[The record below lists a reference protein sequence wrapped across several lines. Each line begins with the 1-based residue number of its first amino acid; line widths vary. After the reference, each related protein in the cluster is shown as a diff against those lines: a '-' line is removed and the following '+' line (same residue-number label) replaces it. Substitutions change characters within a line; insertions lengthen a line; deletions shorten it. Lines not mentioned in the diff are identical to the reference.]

1 MQNESVKKEV
11 IYVQGGTQKE
21 LRRNNQARPENSI
34 VITQWY
40 KKKMIYWKNSIIHI
54 SKIFFLHNC
63 KYLLSKNLWNIFR
76 SQTVSLVQCAT
87 LQKSIE
93 TPLCSN
99 GYAEC
104 CFQSFATQGYSI
116 TTVFPIHSIHKAR
129 KQGLYKKKVDNWHNF
144 CT

>member
-11 IYVQGGTQKE
+11 IYVQGGSQKE

-40 KKKMIYWKNSIIHI
+40 KKIDLLQKHYNSYFQNI
-54 SKIFFLHNC
+54 FLHNC
-63 KYLLSKNLWNIFR
+63 KYLLSKNLWNFFR

-116 TTVFPIHSIHKAR
+116 TTVIPIHSIHKAR